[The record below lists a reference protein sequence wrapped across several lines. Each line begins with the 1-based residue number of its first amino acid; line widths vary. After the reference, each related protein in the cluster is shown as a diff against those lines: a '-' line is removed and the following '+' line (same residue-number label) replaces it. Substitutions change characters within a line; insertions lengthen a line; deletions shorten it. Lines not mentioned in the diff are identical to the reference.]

1 MKLFIA
7 VLIIFN
13 GQIDPNVFTY
23 QYAAFNKMDVCTA
36 FLEKNNDIVE
46 QSIEDQFPST
56 TIDSK
61 MIVCMTEQEIRK
73 LSNQTQGIKWQTQ
86 EHIYN

>member
-7 VLIIFN
+7 VIIIFN

-46 QSIEDQFPST
+46 QSIEDQFSST

>member
-7 VLIIFN
+7 VIIIFN

>member
-7 VLIIFN
+7 VIIIFN

-56 TIDSK
+56 TINSK
-61 MIVCMTEQEIRK
+61 MIVCMTEQEIKK
-73 LSNQTQGIKWQTQ
+73 LSNQIKGIKWQTQ

>member
-7 VLIIFN
+7 VIIIFN

-56 TIDSK
+56 TINSK
-61 MIVCMTEQEIRK
+61 MIACMTEQEIKR

>member
-7 VLIIFN
+7 VIIIFN
-13 GQIDPNVFTY
+13 GQIAPNVFTY

>member
-7 VLIIFN
+7 VIIIFN

-56 TIDSK
+56 TINSK
-61 MIVCMTEQEIRK
+61 MIACMTEQEINK
-73 LSNQTQGIKWQTQ
+73 LSNDIEAKKWQEQ
-86 EHIYN
+86 KHI

>member
-7 VLIIFN
+7 VIIIFN

-23 QYAAFNKMDVCTA
+23 QYASFNKMDVCTA